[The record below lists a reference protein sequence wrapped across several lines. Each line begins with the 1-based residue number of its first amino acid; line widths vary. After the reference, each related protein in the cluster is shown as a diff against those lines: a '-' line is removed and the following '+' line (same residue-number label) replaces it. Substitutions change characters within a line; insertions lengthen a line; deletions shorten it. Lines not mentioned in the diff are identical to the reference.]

1 MPMASKASLSDW
13 IIVALCLLFFYWVAS
28 TFFNVNSI
36 WGLLIFFIGF
46 AVYFTPSLVAYRNR
60 KKQATAIYVL
70 NFFLGWTFIGW
81 VVALVWGC
89 MKD

>member
-1 MPMASKASLSDW
+1 MASKASLSDW

-60 KKQATAIYVL
+60 KSRRLQSMFSTS
-70 NFFLGWTFIGW
+70 FLDGHSLDGWLLWCGG
-81 VVALVWGC
+81 A
-89 MKD
+89 